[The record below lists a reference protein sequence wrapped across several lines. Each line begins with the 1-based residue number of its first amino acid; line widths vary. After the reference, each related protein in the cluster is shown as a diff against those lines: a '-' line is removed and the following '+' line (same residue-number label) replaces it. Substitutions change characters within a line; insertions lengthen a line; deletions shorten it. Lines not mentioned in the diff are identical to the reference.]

1 MHREI
6 KSPLW
11 FDLPPIWLAV
21 FAALGWGSGRLLPVA
36 LPGGP
41 WLGAG
46 LVAAGLVL
54 MALAAAQMLLQR
66 TTFIP
71 RRDPA
76 ALVTGGVFALTRNP
90 IYLGDALVLAG
101 LLLVWHAVWA
111 LFLVPAF
118 MVFIARRFIRDE
130 EARIAARFGAEWQR
144 YANRTRRWL

>member
-21 FAALGWGSGRLLPVA
+21 FGALGWVCGRLLPVA